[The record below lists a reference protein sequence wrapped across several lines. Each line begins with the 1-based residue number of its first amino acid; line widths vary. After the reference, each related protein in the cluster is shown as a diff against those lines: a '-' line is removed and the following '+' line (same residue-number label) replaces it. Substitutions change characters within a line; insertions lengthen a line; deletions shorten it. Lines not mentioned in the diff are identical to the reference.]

1 MQKAL
6 KNIRIIFLIL
16 AIITSLVLTGVQ
28 LMSIQVV
35 NGQDYLAQSI
45 KNVNGVQ
52 EIVAPRGEILD
63 SKLTPLVMNKVEYD
77 AVIEYALFPKDVQE
91 QNAII
96 LKFAEFLQKE
106 KAPWE
111 SRLPITT
118 TKPYKYTEE
127 QTTLVKRVL
136 KDLNLNVYATAD
148 NVIEE
153 LKKKYKIDD
162 KYTEQQARIIAGIR
176 YEMIYTQFT
185 KDNRYVFSKDIPKN
199 VVLKIKEL
207 SYQFSGIDII
217 ETAKRTYPSGT
228 VFPHGLGTVG
238 PLDAD
243 EYKANKDKGYKLN
256 DTMGKSG
263 IEKAMEAELRGTNGT
278 RSVLL
283 NSTSQIV
290 SIKNTKDAVPGNNV
304 VLTIDSGYQTKVQD
318 LLAAHIKTLQQTK
331 KSKDS
336 GQRCNAG
343 AIVVLDVKTGAV
355 KAMAS
360 YPGYDINNYYKDYKT
375 LNTDPSKP
383 LFNRALSGSY
393 RPGSTFK
400 TITATAGLNEGVID
414 ENSVVHCGG
423 TYTYFSD
430 FRPGCFTGPHGNITV
445 RYALKESCNIF
456 FYDVGRRLGVT
467 KLADYEK
474 MYGFGTDL
482 KFELPTRK
490 GYIATKSTFDE
501 KGWLWDAGQVLMASI
516 GQSEISVTPLNMAVQ
531 ALTLANKGKR
541 FRPYIVDSVVSYDKT
556 TVVKKTEPIV
566 DTVIQD
572 KTGKT
577 FNIIKDGMVLAGQGI
592 ALPHPVAIKTGTPQ
606 NGSWED
612 GTTKFD
618 NAVVGYYPAE
628 NPEICFA
635 VMLDAGMDA
644 RATVKKIIDAYYGT
658 DKVVQGA
665 QNKPAQ

>member
-1 MQKAL
+1 MKKAL

-16 AIITSLVLTGVQ
+16 VIITSLVLTMIR

-35 NGQDYLAQSI
+35 NGEEYLAQSI

-63 SKLTPLVMNKVEYD
+63 SKLNPLVMNKVEYD
-77 AVIEYALFPKDVQE
+77 AVIEYALFPKDIKE
-91 QNAII
+91 QNEII
-96 LKFAEFLQKE
+96 IKFAEFLQKE
-106 KAPWE
+106 NATWE

-118 TKPYKYTEE
+118 TKPYQYTEE

-153 LKKKYKIDD
+153 LKKKYQIDE
-162 KYTEQQARIIAGIR
+162 KYTEEQARIIAGIR
-176 YEMIYTQFT
+176 YEMIYTQFS
-185 KDNRYVFSKDIPKN
+185 KDNRYVFSKDIPKD

-207 SYQFSGIDII
+207 SYLFNGIDIV
-217 ETAKRTYPSGT
+217 ETAQRVYPNGT
-228 VFPHGLGTVG
+228 IFPHGLGTVG

-256 DTMGKSG
+256 DTIGKSG
-263 IEKAMEAELRGTNGT
+263 IEKAMESELRGTNGT

-283 NSTSQIV
+283 NATSQIV
-290 SIKNTKDAVPGNNV
+290 SIENTKDAVPGNNV
-304 VLTIDSGYQTKVQD
+304 VLTLDSEYQAKVQNI
-318 LLAAHIKTLQQTK
+318 LADHIKYLQESKKTK
-331 KSKDS
+331 DA

-360 YPGYDINNYYKDYKT
+360 YPSYDINNYYTDYKV

-400 TITATAGLNEGVID
+400 TITATAGLNEGIID
-414 ENSVVHCGG
+414 ENSLIHCGG

-430 FRPGCFTGPHGNITV
+430 FRPGCFTGPHGNISV
-445 RYALKESCNIF
+445 RYALKESCNVF

-467 KLADYEK
+467 KLAEYEK

-490 GYIATKSTFDE
+490 GYIATKETFDAN
-501 KGWLWDAGQVLMASI
+501 GWLWDAGQILMASI

-531 ALTLANKGKR
+531 ALTLANNGTR
-541 FRPYIVDSVVSYDKT
+541 YRPYIVDSVVSYDKT
-556 TVVKKTEPIV
+556 NVVKKTQPIV
-566 DTVIQD
+566 DAVIPD

-577 FNIIKDGMVLAGQGI
+577 FSIIREGMTLAGQGI
-592 ALPHPVAIKTGTPQ
+592 ALPQSVAIKTGTPQ
-606 NGSWED
+606 NGAWED
-612 GTTKFD
+612 GTTKYD
-618 NAVVGYYPAE
+618 NAVIGYYPAE

-635 VMLDAGMDA
+635 VMLDAGAEA
-644 RATVKKIIDAYYGT
+644 RGTVKKIIDAYYNTGA
-658 DKVVQGA
+658 VVQDA
-665 QNKPAQ
+665 QNAPVQ